1 MVNNMQTF
9 AKFLSEAAMVSN
21 LKSYIRDALDV
32 TLTLSGGRVNH
43 IRFPMAGKDADHV
56 KAFKKINVKVVEYE
70 KTSISSKY
78 PTKLLVLTKAIGKLR
93 VGDSIP
99 WVNRH
104 AGAAKSGPRMFG
116 NKSLTPDALG
126 LAGRTL
132 TSEQIMSIIEPKLAK
147 SYNADTVAQLM
158 GMCQA
163 VRTKSNK
170 ISYTNSFDGPDLRV
184 VSADFGEILSAI
196 WSQSNLLFKSS
207 FFPKSSNEPLVDF
220 YGVRFGIEYPVS
232 VKSGAGSKVSIQNI
246 LNSINKK
253 AKNASGAEL
262 AAEKSLAVFKIVNEM
277 PMKDQMIEL
286 HKFMDT
292 EAIRKLSSIMNVRV
306 PAITQD
312 TIKDFV
318 GKFEDQKDLVTALE
332 PFWKVMNT
340 KLEEKTKTGDDRF
353 RLVLSPLGES
363 IWKILNADAE
373 MRESLTRLAKQVTL
387 IQINIDVT
395 KTNILFKNNYFKN
408 STFKFGWAGY
418 AGKNKLGF
426 QMVKKG

>member
-1 MVNNMQTF
+1 
-9 AKFLSEAAMVSN
+9 
-21 LKSYIRDALDV
+21 
-32 TLTLSGGRVNH
+32 
-43 IRFPMAGKDADHV
+43 
-56 KAFKKINVKVVEYE
+56 
-70 KTSISSKY
+70 
-78 PTKLLVLTKAIGKLR
+78 
-93 VGDSIP
+93 
-99 WVNRH
+99 
-104 AGAAKSGPRMFG
+104 
-116 NKSLTPDALG
+116 
-126 LAGRTL
+126 
-132 TSEQIMSIIEPKLAK
+132 
-147 SYNADTVAQLM
+147 
-158 GMCQA
+158 
-163 VRTKSNK
+163 
-170 ISYTNSFDGPDLRV
+170 
-184 VSADFGEILSAI
+184 
-196 WSQSNLLFKSS
+196 
-207 FFPKSSNEPLVDF
+207 
-220 YGVRFGIEYPVS
+220 
-232 VKSGAGSKVSIQNI
+232 
-246 LNSINKK
+246 
-253 AKNASGAEL
+253 
-262 AAEKSLAVFKIVNEM
+262 
-277 PMKDQMIEL
+277 MKDQMIEL

-332 PFWKVMNT
+332 PFWKVLNT